1 MSPSFFWV
9 QSADDQWKA
18 GWAQQVLRG
27 SLEGDNKA
35 TGEGRGAEEI
45 VLGLAECRV
54 QGLEEE
60 GVSRVD
66 SF

>member
-1 MSPSFFWV
+1 MSPSFSGCRV
-9 QSADDQWKA
+9 QLISGRLAEHSESW
-18 GWAQQVLRG
+18 GG
-27 SLEGDNKA
+27 GLEGDNKA
-35 TGEGRGAEEI
+35 TGEGHDAEEI

-60 GVSRVD
+60 GVSGVD